1 MKSILLIETP
11 KSEEGEVP
19 CKHCQM
25 HVAEYDDY
33 YHHYVC
39 QSIRTNISADEW
51 EIYKNC
57 PLKALPEKRV
67 YKDNYNRFSSQLA
80 YEQGW
85 NRVIEEITGEAE
97 EIDARN
103 KWWAEH
109 SSRFD

>member
-1 MKSILLIETP
+1 VKAVIVIDMPEKCIKCSYKSDCQDFENTETRP
-11 KSEEGEVP
+11 K
-19 CKHCQM
+19 
-25 HVAEYDDY
+25 
-33 YHHYVC
+33 
-39 QSIRTNISADEW
+39 T
-51 EIYKNC
+51 C
-57 PLKALPEKRV
+57 PLRPLPEKRV

>member
-1 MKSILLIETP
+1 MKAVLVLEMP
-11 KSEEGEVP
+11 
-19 CKHCQM
+19 
-25 HVAEYDDY
+25 
-33 YHHYVC
+33 
-39 QSIRTNISADEW
+39 
-51 EIYKNC
+51 KNC
-57 PLKALPEKRV
+57 EDCPLNYDYIECMGAETAIKLNYAEIPEKCPLRPLPEKRV

-103 KWWAEH
+103 KWWADH

>member
-1 MKSILLIETP
+1 MKSVLVIETP
-11 KSEEGEVP
+11 EKCSECVYRACSKYEELDARP
-19 CKHCQM
+19 K
-25 HVAEYDDY
+25 
-33 YHHYVC
+33 
-39 QSIRTNISADEW
+39 T
-51 EIYKNC
+51 C
-57 PLKALPEKRV
+57 PLRPLPEKRV

-103 KWWAEH
+103 KWWADH

>member
-1 MKSILLIETP
+1 MKSVLVIETP
-11 KSEEGEVP
+11 ENCFECPIEKSKQCP
-19 CKHCQM
+19 FL
-25 HVAEYDDY
+25 
-33 YHHYVC
+33 
-39 QSIRTNISADEW
+39 W
-51 EIYKNC
+51 EDVESLGRPKTC
-57 PLKALPEKRV
+57 PLRPLPEKRV

-103 KWWAEH
+103 KWWADH